1 MEFKDLQ
8 GRFSE
13 IQLDELAEILREFI
27 AIERL
32 LNQQHEGSGRDKF
45 LREARI
51 CSATLRGPPWE
62 ISIDTLSEICDDTT
76 QWLQS
81 IDKWNESRK

>member
-13 IQLDELAEILREFI
+13 VQLDELAEILREFI

-32 LNQQHEGSGRDKF
+32 LNHQHEGSGRDKF

-51 CSATLRGPPWE
+51 YSAALRGPPWE
-62 ISIDTLSEICDDTT
+62 ISVATLSEICDNTA
-76 QWLQS
+76 QWLLS